1 MQIETVVD
9 LSDNIAALVLAILR
23 EDIATPEQ
31 AFAVI
36 TNSKYMLTDEDTE
49 DMIKM
54 MEQGMKL
61 EEISKIYGMTK
72 SGVIA
77 RVRRYKKRT
86 NSDCHLKRSTN

>member
-23 EDIATPEQ
+23 KDIATPEQ
-31 AFAVI
+31 AFAII
-36 TNSKYMLTDEDTE
+36 TNTKYMLTDEDTE

-86 NSDCHLKRSTN
+86 NSDGNLKVQCK